1 MLCPI
6 VVWDGFGEAI
16 AFLIGYY
23 KVAQE
28 IGSEF
33 DPQNSPRMQFN
44 SIGSSSKHD
53 SDGGKTGSLSNSDS
67 DGGKTE
73 SLSNNDSDGGKTE
86 SLSNSDGDGYENV
99 T

>member
-1 MLCPI
+1 MPCPI

-23 KVAQE
+23 KVARE

-33 DPQNSPRMQFN
+33 VPQNSPRMQFN

-53 SDGGKTGSLSNSDS
+53 SNGGKTGTATKTSL
-67 DGGKTE
+67 K
-73 SLSNNDSDGGKTE
+73 K
-86 SLSNSDGDGYENV
+86 
-99 T
+99 

>member
-6 VVWDGFGEAI
+6 AVGDGFGEAI

-33 DPQNSPRMQFN
+33 VPQNSPRMQFN

-53 SDGGKTGSLSNSDS
+53 SAGFSIEGGTRRLIAAYFGIYSRL
-67 DGGKTE
+67 
-73 SLSNNDSDGGKTE
+73 LC
-86 SLSNSDGDGYENV
+86 V
-99 T
+99 

>member
-1 MLCPI
+1 VLCPI
-6 VVWDGFGEAI
+6 AVWDGLGKAI

-33 DPQNSPRMQFN
+33 VPQNSPRMQFN

-53 SDGGKTGSLSNSDS
+53 SDGGKTGC
-67 DGGKTE
+67 
-73 SLSNNDSDGGKTE
+73 LSNN
-86 SLSNSDGDGYENV
+86 DGDGYENV

>member
-6 VVWDGFGEAI
+6 AVGDGCGEAI

-33 DPQNSPRMQFN
+33 VPQNSPRMQFN
-44 SIGSSSKHD
+44 SIERSSKHD
-53 SDGGKTGSLSNSDS
+53 SNGGKTGSLSKN
-67 DGGKTE
+67 DGG
-73 SLSNNDSDGGKTE
+73 
-86 SLSNSDGDGYENV
+86 GYENV

>member
-6 VVWDGFGEAI
+6 AVGDDFGEAI

-23 KVAQE
+23 KVARE

-33 DPQNSPRMQFN
+33 VPQNSPRMQFN

-53 SDGGKTGSLSNSDS
+53 SNGGKTGSLSKN
-67 DGGKTE
+67 DGG
-73 SLSNNDSDGGKTE
+73 
-86 SLSNSDGDGYENV
+86 GYENV

>member
-1 MLCPI
+1 MPCPI
-6 VVWDGFGEAI
+6 AVGDGFGEAI

-33 DPQNSPRMQFN
+33 VPQNSPKMQFN
-44 SIGSSSKHD
+44 SIESSSKHE
-53 SDGGKTGSLSNSDS
+53 SDGGKTG
-67 DGGKTE
+67 
-73 SLSNNDSDGGKTE
+73 

>member
-1 MLCPI
+1 MPCPI

-33 DPQNSPRMQFN
+33 VPQNSPRMQFN
-44 SIGSSSKHD
+44 SIGSSSAHD
-53 SDGGKTGSLSNSDS
+53 SDGGKTATAT
-67 DGGKTE
+67 KTLLKKRIRAAANFFALIP
-73 SLSNNDSDGGKTE
+73 S
-86 SLSNSDGDGYENV
+86 V
-99 T
+99 